1 MTQLTAQAF
10 ESLLEDYGWSFEK
23 VDEEQWHTGF
33 QGAQRYF
40 PLNIKLSQTCVSFEV
55 SPLIDLLVD
64 SPRDHGLT
72 RELLELN
79 SRLQLAK
86 IAVSEMGEVS
96 LSCQVLTNNFGLET
110 LGRVL
115 GILGYYA
122 DEIAP
127 EIYEK
132 LATVGFDEIPTM
144 LS

>member
-1 MTQLTAQAF
+1 MQQLTAQDF
-10 ESLLEDYGWSFEK
+10 ESMLQDYGWSYEK
-23 VDEEQWHTGF
+23 VDEQQWHTGF
-33 QGAQRYF
+33 QGGQRYF
-40 PLNIKLSQTCVSFEV
+40 PLSIRLSQTCVSFEV
-55 SPLIDLLVD
+55 RPLIDLLVD
-64 SPRDHGLT
+64 SPRDHGLS

-86 IAVSEMGEVS
+86 IAVSELGEVS

-132 LATVGFDEIPTM
+132 LATGGLDDIPTM